1 MPGTPQPTSP
11 STATDEH
18 VVQHLAQP
26 NQKTMTDDE
35 RSDARRLRMVDKL
48 RRDELR
54 RRRDLKH
61 RGYESR
67 VQRANGGNAYNLDH
81 IAAIQ
86 PDVLADAAGTK
97 DPESAAMLLNL
108 VATAFPGRWHTSRRD
123 NVNVKTGDQ
132 VYNTV
137 VPLATDLRNGD
148 PAGVLR
154 MNVALAQKWA
164 TSLLAVAG
172 SDLGT
177 FDRNQDR
184 AIRTAQRFLDLIARH
199 VELIDRIAHGTR
211 QVVRVERVV
220 VQPGGQAIVG
230 VVNPNGKA
238 PRAVDVGVGNDDDA
252 VAGMGAGAE

>member
-1 MPGTPQPTSP
+1 
-11 STATDEH
+11 
-18 VVQHLAQP
+18 
-26 NQKTMTDDE
+26 
-35 RSDARRLRMVDKL
+35 MVNKL
-48 RRDELR
+48 RRDERR

-67 VQRANGGNAYNLDH
+67 VQRANGANAYNLDH

-97 DPESAAMLLNL
+97 DPESAALLLNL
-108 VATAFPGRWHTSRRD
+108 VGTAFPGRWNTSRHD
-123 NVNVKTGDQ
+123 NVDTKSGDQ
-132 VYNTV
+132 IYNTV

-148 PAGVLR
+148 PAGILR

-172 SDLGT
+172 SDLNT

-230 VVNPNGKA
+230 VVNPDRKPHRTDG
-238 PRAVDVGVGNDDDA
+238 DGGGDDA
-252 VAGMGAGAE
+252 GVGAGAS